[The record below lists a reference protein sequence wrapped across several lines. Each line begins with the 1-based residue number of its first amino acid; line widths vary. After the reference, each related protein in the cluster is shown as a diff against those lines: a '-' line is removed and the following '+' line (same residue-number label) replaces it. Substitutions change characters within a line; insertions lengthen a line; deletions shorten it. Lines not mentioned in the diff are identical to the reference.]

1 MKILITGGNGYV
13 AKKLYNFLK
22 SKYEVYSICRNDFDL
37 NDLSS
42 TNKWFKG
49 KIFDVVL
56 HTAIKGG
63 SRLKEDDDLT
73 YNYNLSLYNN
83 LLKNKHHYNKLISF
97 GSGAEIFSQETP
109 YGKSKKDISYSILD
123 ETNFYNIRI
132 YSVFDEDELSTRYI
146 KSNIIRYVKKQP
158 IIIHSNKIM
167 DFFYMK
173 DLLNLV
179 DYYINHDNL
188 QKEINC
194 SYEEKYTLL
203 NIANM
208 INSLDNYKVPIIVED
223 KSTFNFYCGYNYS
236 FPIATLGLE
245 RGVSYVFNEIKNN
258 IVQYV

>member
-22 SKYEVYSICRNDFDL
+22 TKHEVYPISRNDFDL
-37 NDLSS
+37 NNSIATD
-42 TNKWFKG
+42 TWFKN
-49 KIFDVVL
+49 KTFDVVL

-63 SRLKEDDDLT
+63 SRLKEDDDLI

-83 LLKNKHHYNKLISF
+83 LLKNKNHYNKLISF

-109 YGKSKKDISYSILD
+109 YGKSKKEISHSILN

-146 KSNIIRYVKKQP
+146 KSNLIRYLKKEP
-158 IIIHSNKIM
+158 IVIHSNKIM
-167 DFFYMK
+167 DFFYMQ

-179 DYYINHDNL
+179 DYYIHHDNL

-194 SYEEKYTLL
+194 SYEEKHTLL
-203 NIANM
+203 NVANM
-208 INSLDNYKVPIIVED
+208 INNLNNYKVPIIIED
-223 KSTFNFYCGYNYS
+223 KSVFSFYCGYNYG
-236 FPIATLGLE
+236 FPIATSGLKH
-245 RGVSYVFNEIKNN
+245 GISCVFNKIKSDM
-258 IVQYV
+258 IQYV